1 MHVNLSLS
9 SYAVEMIKINKIFK
23 NFYAN
28 DHVCLRVQ
36 HNTIHALVGENGAGK
51 TVLMSILFGILTF
64 NSGVIKINNR
74 ISFINSVHKAYQLGI
89 GMVQQRPEIVGNYRV
104 WENITIGAE
113 MQNKWGFIQ
122 KKKIITYLT
131 NMCRQYQLTVNLQAF
146 MRDLSLAE
154 RQKVEILKLLYR
166 QVNILIFDE
175 PTSILNTREATIFFQ
190 MLHKLKQD
198 GKTII
203 LVSHKIN
210 EVLAH
215 SDEITVM
222 RCGRSVRHFFTRD
235 TNQQALEQAMFGTK
249 IVPTIA
255 KKNIFKKTKIFSLD
269 QITTKNLYYDEKKGL
284 QDFSLDIFGGE
295 ILGVTGMEHNGQREL
310 FYTIIGSL
318 KVLTGKIF
326 FLNEDITHATIAQR
340 IAKGMANIAENATSE
355 NLILDQDI
363 AANLTLK
370 SIHHKPFSKYGW
382 INFNYQK
389 KYSQKLI
396 KQFNIKGG
404 LTSMS
409 TVRILSGGN
418 RQKVILAREMS
429 RPYQLLVL
437 FNPSQGLDQSTINFI
452 YQKML
457 LAREQQKAI
466 LLISDNLEEI
476 MKVSDRILILK
487 NGKVQEQLLATN
499 TNLQQIGAKMV

>member
-1 MHVNLSLS
+1 
-9 SYAVEMIKINKIFK
+9 
-23 NFYAN
+23 
-28 DHVCLRVQ
+28 
-36 HNTIHALVGENGAGK
+36 
-51 TVLMSILFGILTF
+51 
-64 NSGVIKINNR
+64 
-74 ISFINSVHKAYQLGI
+74 
-89 GMVQQRPEIVGNYRV
+89 
-104 WENITIGAE
+104 

-131 NMCRQYQLTVNLQAF
+131 NMCRQYQLTVNLQAL

-222 RCGRSVRHFFTRD
+222 RNGRSVQHFFTRN

-249 IVPTIA
+249 IVPTLA
-255 KKNIFKKTKIFSLD
+255 KKNILKKTKIFSLD

-284 QDFSLDIFGGE
+284 QDFSLDIFSGE

-370 SIHHKPFSKYGW
+370 SIHRQPFSKYG
-382 INFNYQK
+382 
-389 KYSQKLI
+389 
-396 KQFNIKGG
+396 
-404 LTSMS
+404 
-409 TVRILSGGN
+409 
-418 RQKVILAREMS
+418 
-429 RPYQLLVL
+429 
-437 FNPSQGLDQSTINFI
+437 
-452 YQKML
+452 
-457 LAREQQKAI
+457 
-466 LLISDNLEEI
+466 
-476 MKVSDRILILK
+476 
-487 NGKVQEQLLATN
+487 
-499 TNLQQIGAKMV
+499 